1 VRRPI
6 LTQIKSVLQL
16 LASCLV
22 YSLVVLA
29 VTLVV
34 VFIFTRD
41 FAQTLLYLTYG
52 LLIEAGSALMAGG
65 AVANFSPAIG
75 KIGESVVHSRPWDAK
90 RIKESEKQGR
100 TWIVTGAFIL
110 LFGLLVSSL

>member
-1 VRRPI
+1 MP
-6 LTQIKSVLQL
+6 QIKSVLQL

-22 YSLVVLA
+22 YSLVVMT
-29 VTLVV
+29 VTLIV

-41 FAQTLLYLTYG
+41 SGQTLLYLTYG
-52 LLIEAGSALMAGG
+52 LLLEAGSALVVGG

-100 TWIVTGAFIL
+100 TWIVTGVFIL